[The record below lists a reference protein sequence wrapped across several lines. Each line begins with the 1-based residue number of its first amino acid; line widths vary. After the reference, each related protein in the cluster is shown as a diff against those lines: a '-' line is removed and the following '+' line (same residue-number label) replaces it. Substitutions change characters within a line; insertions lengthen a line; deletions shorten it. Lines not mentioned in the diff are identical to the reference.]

1 VTEQGSPLR
10 YEVVHSS
17 KGRLRVRVPRLRDD
31 PEFADGFVRY
41 FIDCAGISGVRVNRW
56 CGSAVITYD
65 PGLLTSSE
73 AQTAVAAAQPIPAT
87 AVGPV
92 DPHLQ
97 PSLLNRVLGCEE
109 RMLPPGRQLLL
120 GAVAA
125 AAVLLG
131 VPQILATTLL
141 AASVTP
147 ILARAVRTALDE
159 RRAGVDALDG
169 TAAILMI
176 ARGNVVA
183 GSLMTA
189 LIGLGEY
196 IRERTARHSQTALS
210 ELEGLL
216 AGRSAWLV
224 QGKRRVRVPID
235 QVRAG
240 DMVVAYPG
248 DMIPVDGMVLRG
260 RGFVDQRSMSGESMP
275 AELGPG
281 DQVYASTVVIE
292 GKIYLRCQATGEETQ
307 VRRMVGL
314 VRNAPLYETRAQNY
328 ASAMADKLV
337 LPIFATAGIALAA
350 THELSRAVSVLIID
364 FATGVRIAAPTAV
377 LTSMQRAA
385 RRGVLIK
392 GGGALE
398 RLAATDAMIFDKT
411 GTLTRGEP
419 QVTTVVCLNG
429 LGPGTMLSLAASAEQ
444 TLRHPAAL
452 AILRRARQEGLS
464 IPERTNSTLLAGMGI
479 RARIDGAS
487 VLVGSERLMTAE
499 GIGLAVG
506 TERSQA
512 LMREGASLGYVA
524 VDGELV
530 GIIGYADPPRSDAR
544 AVIAALRRRG
554 VRDIVMVTGDH
565 DSAAQAVAVAAG
577 IDRVV
582 SGAMPADKVTVIDEL
597 RARGRTVAVV
607 GDGINDSPALAHAD
621 VSIAM
626 HGGADICRERADIVL
641 TDDALERLPEAIDVA
656 REAMRLVHQDVLIT
670 GVCNGVGLVLAA
682 TGMIGP
688 GFATV
693 INNGSAVLTSLNS
706 LRPLL
711 SRGSLPLD
719 MA

>member
-1 VTEQGSPLR
+1 MTEQGFPLR
-10 YEVVHSS
+10 YEVVHSAR
-17 KGRLRVRVPRLRDD
+17 GRLRVHVPRLLDD
-31 PEFADGFVRY
+31 PEFADGFMRY
-41 FIDCAGISGVRVNRW
+41 FIDRAGINDVRVNRW

-65 PGLLTSSE
+65 PDVLTLHE
-73 AQTAVAAAQPIPAT
+73 AQSVVAAARPIPAT
-87 AVGPV
+87 ALGPV
-92 DPHLQ
+92 ESHLQ
-97 PSLLNRVLGCEE
+97 PSLLNRVLGWEE
-109 RMLPPGRQLLL
+109 RTLPPGRQLLL

-125 AAVLLG
+125 AAVLFG
-131 VPQILATTLL
+131 MPQILATTLL

-147 ILARAVRTALDE
+147 ILARAARTALDE

-248 DMIPVDGMVLRG
+248 DMIPVDGVVLRG
-260 RGFVDQRSMSGESMP
+260 SAFVDQRSLSGESMP

-307 VRRMVGL
+307 ARRMVGL

-337 LPIFATAGIALAA
+337 LPIFATAGVALVA

-419 QVTTVVCLNG
+419 QVTEVVCLNG

-452 AILRRARQEGLS
+452 AILRRARQEGLA
-464 IPERTNSTLLAGMGI
+464 IPERTNSTMLAGMGI

-506 TERSQA
+506 TERSRA
-512 LMREGASLGYVA
+512 LMRQGASLGYVA

-554 VRDIVMVTGDH
+554 IREIVMVTGDH
-565 DSAAQAVAVAAG
+565 DSAAQAVAAAAG